1 MGFENYNKLRQKD
14 WLCSCCNKTFKTR
27 ALLRAH
33 KKEVCINKG
42 PWNKGKN
49 KDTDERI
56 AKASAKISIS
66 LIGKGHSQSE
76 ETRKKISETGK
87 LRKSLGGYRFGSGR
101 GKKGTY
107 KGYYC
112 DSSWELAYVIFNL
125 EHNIKFERNE
135 KLFPYEFNGEQH
147 KYKPDFIE
155 GDTYVEVKGYYTE
168 QVEAKTKAFP
178 YKLKFLDKKTIKPY
192 VDYVVSKYGQDYIRL
207 YE

>member
-1 MGFENYNKLRQKD
+1 MKSHKLKSGGSRPSIDWTCSYCGCKRHSPKASKSLHEKYCASNPNKI
-14 WLCSCCNKTFKTR
+14 
-27 ALLRAH
+27 
-33 KKEVCINKG
+33 VCI
-42 PWNKGKN
+42 
-49 KDTDERI
+49 
-56 AKASAKISIS
+56 
-66 LIGKGHSQSE
+66 GHKVSE
-76 ETRKKISETGK
+76 ETKNKISETGK

-125 EHNIKFERNE
+125 EHNIEFERNE